1 MSYAV
6 LKVKHPQ
13 TPQRHAAFSLRLYSS
28 SWIHILRVPKWY
40 SRGPFRLRLTN
51 LALFC
56 RYCQTCDKSIA
67 CVFQHKIVKC
77 LVEGKDR
84 NDCRTEQ
91 SVPGSRGSIW
101 FLGNIAEWRLTG
113 ILSIWQQER
122 LSLMSIQTSSR
133 STTWGGWCG
142 DYTWWWDLYMMMFR
156 NLTMNI
162 FVRFCPFAQRTIL
175 VLLEKKVP
183 F

>member
-1 MSYAV
+1 MSYSV
-6 LKVKHPQ
+6 LKYPQ

-91 SVPGSRGSIW
+91 SVPGKRGLIW
-101 FLGNIAEWRLTG
+101 FFGNIAEWRLTG
-113 ILSIWQQER
+113 ILPIWQQER

-133 STTWGGWCG
+133 STTWGWVV
-142 DYTWWWDLYMMMFR
+142 WWLYLIMWLLGFAVQKPK
-156 NLTMNI
+156 NAYF

-175 VLLEKKVP
+175 VLLEKKV
-183 F
+183 